1 MTKPNSS
8 RNAFV
13 LFLALAYALGPFTID
28 PFTAAFPSIG
38 TTFGVS
44 NAMLQF
50 SMTGVTIG
58 MGLGQIAA
66 GPFSDS
72 IGRKRPMIAA
82 FALYAIGAFASAAAP
97 NMGVF
102 IAMRAVMAI
111 GSSGA
116 GVIAAGMV
124 RDSAEGN
131 AMLKLLSK
139 IFWIQ
144 GFAPVF
150 APILGAQL
158 IQVVD
163 WRAVF
168 QIFGILGVIGALW
181 AFSTRETLA
190 AADRNGSVFGG
201 MGTRFLHVLKDRS
214 YRGLV
219 IISVLTTIQL
229 YAYLNLFPFV
239 FYKVLHV
246 DQSTYGLLAASVS
259 FSWLISF
266 QVGTFLS
273 PRWGYLRTLTLA
285 MVLGALGGIGG
296 LTAGVAWPNLWLVMG
311 LLYLGTFG
319 FGMSTGPLQTLAL
332 APHGE
337 EAGTAAALMGT
348 LNFLITS
355 LLSPIYTLLPTNSMA
370 GIAGAYL
377 VCYLLGLASTL
388 LIVKPAL
395 RGASLR

>member
-1 MTKPNSS
+1 LTKTQRST
-8 RNAFV
+8 ALV

-28 PFTAAFPSIG
+28 PFTASFPSIG
-38 TTFGVS
+38 KTFGVS
-44 NAMLQF
+44 TALLQF

-58 MGLGQIAA
+58 MGLGQLVA

-72 IGRKRPMIAA
+72 VGRKRPMIVA
-82 FALYAIGAFASAAAP
+82 FTLYTIGAFASAAAP
-97 NMGVF
+97 NMTAF
-102 IAMRAVMAI
+102 ILLRALMAV

-124 RDSAEGN
+124 RDFAEGN
-131 AMLKLLSK
+131 AMLKLLSR

-150 APILGAQL
+150 APIIGAQL
-158 IQVVD
+158 IQVVQ
-163 WRAVF
+163 WREVF
-168 QIFGILGVIGALW
+168 DIFGVLGVVGVLW
-181 AFSTRETLA
+181 AFTMKETLA
-190 AADRNGSVFGG
+190 VADRNGSVFGG
-201 MGTRFLHVLKDRS
+201 MGTRFLHVLQDRS
-214 YRGLV
+214 YRGLLV
-219 IISVLTTIQL
+219 VAVATTVQL

-239 FYKVLHV
+239 FYKVLHI

-266 QVGTFLS
+266 QAGSFIA
-273 PRWGYLRTLTLA
+273 PRWGYLKTLTLA
-285 MVLGALGGIGG
+285 MALGAAGGLGG
-296 LTAGVAWPNLWLVMG
+296 LTLGVAFPSLPVVIG
-311 LLYLGTFG
+311 LIYLGTFG
-319 FGMSTGPLQTLAL
+319 FGMSTGPLQTLAM

-348 LNFLITS
+348 LNFAITS
-355 LLSPIYTLLPTNSMA
+355 LISPLYTLLPTTSMA

-377 VCYLLGLASTL
+377 VCYLIGLAATL

-395 RGASLR
+395 RGLSLR

>member
-1 MTKPNSS
+1 M
-8 RNAFV
+8 

>member
-97 NMGVF
+97 NMGF
-102 IAMRAVMAI
+102 CIAMRAVMAI

-168 QIFGILGVIGALW
+168 QIFGILGVVGALW

-395 RGASLR
+395 RGASLL

>member
-1 MTKPNSS
+1 LTKPNSS

-82 FALYAIGAFASAAAP
+82 FALYAIGAVASAAAP

>member
-1 MTKPNSS
+1 M
-8 RNAFV
+8 

-168 QIFGILGVIGALW
+168 QIFGILGVVGALW

>member
-1 MTKPNSS
+1 LSQPIQRRTG
-8 RNAFV
+8 FV

-44 NAMLQF
+44 NALLQF
-50 SMTGVTIG
+50 SLTGVTIG
-58 MGLGQIAA
+58 MGLGQLVA
-66 GPFSDS
+66 GPFSDA

-82 FALYAIGAFASAAAP
+82 FALYAIGAFASAAAV
-97 NMGVF
+97 NMGMF
-102 IAMRAVMAI
+102 IGMRAVMAI

-116 GVIAAGMV
+116 AVIAAGIV

-131 AMLKLLSK
+131 AMLKLLSR

-150 APILGAQL
+150 APVIGAQL
-158 IQVVD
+158 IQVVE
-163 WRAVF
+163 WRIVF
-168 QIFGILGVIGALW
+168 QIFGVLGVLGVVTAL
-181 AFSTRETLA
+181 FMRETLDPA
-190 AADRNGSVFGG
+190 NRNGTVFGG
-201 MGTRFLHVLKDRS
+201 MGKRFAHVLADKS
-214 YRGLV
+214 YRGLLV
-219 IISVLTTIQL
+219 IGVFVTIQL

-246 DQSTYGLLAASVS
+246 DQSTYGILAASVS
-259 FSWLISF
+259 FSWLLAF
-266 QVGTFLS
+266 QASTIIA
-273 PRWGYLRTLTLA
+273 PRWGHLKTLTLA

-296 LTAGVAWPNLWLVMG
+296 LTIGQAWVSIPVVMG
-311 LLYLGTFG
+311 LIYLGTFG
-319 FGMSTGPLQTLAL
+319 FGMSTGPLQTLAM

-348 LNFLITS
+348 LNFMVTS
-355 LLSPIYTLLPTNSMA
+355 LVSPLYTLLPTNSMA

-377 VCYLLGLASTL
+377 ACYLVGLAATL
-388 LIVKPAL
+388 LIVRPAL

>member
-168 QIFGILGVIGALW
+168 QIFGILGVVGALW

>member
-1 MTKPNSS
+1 LTKPNSS

-82 FALYAIGAFASAAAP
+82 FALYAIGAFASEAAP

-168 QIFGILGVIGALW
+168 QIFGILGVVGALW

>member
-1 MTKPNSS
+1 M
-8 RNAFV
+8 

-82 FALYAIGAFASAAAP
+82 FALYAIGAVASAAAP

-168 QIFGILGVIGALW
+168 QIFGILGVVGALW

>member
-1 MTKPNSS
+1 LTKPNSS

-82 FALYAIGAFASAAAP
+82 FALYAIGAVASAAAP

-168 QIFGILGVIGALW
+168 QIFGILGVVGALW

>member
-1 MTKPNSS
+1 MSQSARLRT
-8 RNAFV
+8 AFV

-44 NAMLQF
+44 NALLQF
-50 SMTGVTIG
+50 SLTGVTIG
-58 MGLGQIAA
+58 MGLGQLVA

-72 IGRKRPMIAA
+72 IGRKRPMIVA

-102 IAMRAVMAI
+102 IGMRALMAV

-116 GVIAAGMV
+116 AVIAAGMV

-131 AMLKLLSK
+131 AMLKLLSR

-144 GFAPVF
+144 GLAPVL

-163 WRAVF
+163 WRTVF
-168 QIFGILGVIGALW
+168 QIFGVLGGIGVLW
-181 AFSTRETLA
+181 SFSMRETLA

-201 MGTRFLHVLKDRS
+201 MGKRFVHVLQDRS
-214 YRGLV
+214 YRGLL
-219 IISVLTTIQL
+219 IISIATTVQL
-229 YAYLNLFPFV
+229 YTYLNLFPFV

-259 FSWLISF
+259 FSWLLAF
-266 QVGTFLS
+266 QASSYLA

-285 MVLGALGGIGG
+285 MILGALGGVGAMTI
-296 LTAGVAWPNLWLVMG
+296 GVALPSVLVVMG
-311 LLYLGTFG
+311 LIYLGTFG
-319 FGMSTGPLQTLAL
+319 FGLSTGPLQTLAM

-355 LLSPIYTLLPTNSMA
+355 LLSPVFTLLPTNSTL
-370 GIAGAYL
+370 GIGGGYL
-377 VCYLLGLASTL
+377 SCYLIGLAATFF
-388 LIVKPAL
+388 IVRPAL

>member
-82 FALYAIGAFASAAAP
+82 FTLYAIGAFASAAAP

-168 QIFGILGVIGALW
+168 QIFGILGVVGALW

>member
-1 MTKPNSS
+1 MSLPIQRRT
-8 RNAFV
+8 AFV

-58 MGLGQIAA
+58 MGLGQLVA

-72 IGRKRPMIAA
+72 IGRKRPMIVA

-97 NMGVF
+97 DMGVF
-102 IAMRAVMAI
+102 IAMRGLMAI

-116 GVIAAGMV
+116 GVIAAGIV
-124 RDSAEGN
+124 RDTAEGN
-131 AMLKLLSK
+131 AMLKLLSR

-144 GFAPVF
+144 GLAPVF

-163 WRAVF
+163 WRTVF
-168 QIFGILGVIGALW
+168 QIFGVLGAVGIAW
-181 AFSTRETLA
+181 AFSLRETLA

-201 MGTRFLHVLKDRS
+201 MGKRFVHVLQDRS
-214 YRGLV
+214 YRGLL
-219 IISVLTTIQL
+219 IISVVVTVQL

-239 FYKVLHV
+239 FYKVMHV

-259 FSWLISF
+259 FSWLIAF
-266 QVGTFLS
+266 QIGTYLS

-285 MVLGALGGIGG
+285 MVMGIIGGIGG
-296 LTAGVAWPNLWLVMG
+296 LTVGVAWPNMALVMG
-311 LLYLGTFG
+311 LIYIGTFG
-319 FGMSTGPLQTLAL
+319 FGMSTGPMQTLAM

-348 LNFLITS
+348 MNFLVTS
-355 LLSPIYTLLPTNSMA
+355 LLSPLYTLLPTNSMA

-377 VCYLLGLASTL
+377 VCYLIGLAATL
-388 LIVKPAL
+388 FIVRPAL

>member
-1 MTKPNSS
+1 M
-8 RNAFV
+8 

-82 FALYAIGAFASAAAP
+82 FTLYAIGAFASAAAP

-168 QIFGILGVIGALW
+168 QIFGILGVVGALW

>member
-1 MTKPNSS
+1 LSQSVRLRT
-8 RNAFV
+8 AFV

-44 NAMLQF
+44 NALLQF
-50 SMTGVTIG
+50 SLTGVTIG
-58 MGLGQIAA
+58 MGLGQLVA

-72 IGRKRPMIAA
+72 IGRKRPMIVA

-102 IAMRAVMAI
+102 IGMRALMAV

-116 GVIAAGMV
+116 AVIAAGMV

-131 AMLKLLSK
+131 AMLKLLSR

-144 GFAPVF
+144 GLAPVF

-163 WRAVF
+163 WRTVF
-168 QIFGILGVIGALW
+168 QIFGVLGSIGVLW
-181 AFSTRETLA
+181 SFSMRETLA

-201 MGTRFLHVLKDRS
+201 MGKRFVHVLQDRS
-214 YRGLV
+214 YRGLL
-219 IISVLTTIQL
+219 IISIATTVQL
-229 YAYLNLFPFV
+229 YTYLNLFPFV

-259 FSWLISF
+259 FSWLLAF
-266 QVGTFLS
+266 QASSYLA

-285 MVLGALGGIGG
+285 MIL
-296 LTAGVAWPNLWLVMG
+296 LVMG
-311 LLYLGTFG
+311 LIYLGTFG
-319 FGMSTGPLQTLAL
+319 FGLSTGPLQTLAM

-355 LLSPIYTLLPTNSMA
+355 LLSPVFTLLPTNSTL
-370 GIAGAYL
+370 GIGGGYL
-377 VCYLLGLASTL
+377 SCYLIGLAATFF
-388 LIVKPAL
+388 IVRPAL

>member
-1 MTKPNSS
+1 M
-8 RNAFV
+8 

-82 FALYAIGAFASAAAP
+82 FALYAIGAVASAAAP

>member
-1 MTKPNSS
+1 LTKPNSS

-168 QIFGILGVIGALW
+168 QIFGILGVVGALW